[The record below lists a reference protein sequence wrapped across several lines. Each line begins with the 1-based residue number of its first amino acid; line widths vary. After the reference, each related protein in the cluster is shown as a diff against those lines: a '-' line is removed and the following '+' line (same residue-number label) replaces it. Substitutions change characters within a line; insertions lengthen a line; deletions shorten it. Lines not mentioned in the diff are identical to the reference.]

1 LGQNRLEVTSVSEFD
16 LEVDLSR

>member
-1 LGQNRLEVTSVSEFD
+1 VTSVSEFD